1 MKNKIGIGLLI
12 AVVLGYLI
20 GNWIPFNWLHP
31 TIKENPIELKDY
43 YLILVQIFAAI
54 ATFLAV
60 TVALFREEI
69 RRWWEYVEIEYSI
82 PEEKFVEV
90 INPNHGNDQSNSHTI
105 EAEKYKCLI
114 ELLNSGTIAS
124 HSSEIIL
131 ESLQFKADNLNT
143 NESLETLGTPINW
156 GYTDEPRITIPPK
169 GKKRV
174 VVLEL
179 IPPDTE
185 SSPDGLA
192 SQTLPILSIAG
203 LNSNIVNQKGTWTA
217 TYMLYSSNSRSKKF
231 SVEIKWNGQWHGRKT
246 EMNKCLTIELKN

>member
-1 MKNKIGIGLLI
+1 MKYKIGIGLLL
-12 AVVLGYLI
+12 AVLVGYAI
-20 GNWIPFNWLHP
+20 GHWIPVKWLHP
-31 TIKENPIELKDY
+31 TITENPIELKDY
-43 YLILVQIFAAI
+43 YSILVQIIAAA
-54 ATFLAV
+54 ATFFAV
-60 TVALFREEI
+60 MAALFREEI

-90 INPNHGNDQSNSHTI
+90 LNPNLGNDQANSQTI
-105 EAEKYKCLI
+105 EAEKYKCSI
-114 ELLNSGTIAS
+114 ELTNNGTIAS

-131 ESLQFKADNLNT
+131 ESLQFKANNLNS
-143 NESLETLGTPINW
+143 NESLETLGIPINW

-185 SSPDGLA
+185 SSPEGSS

-203 LNSNIVNQKGTWTA
+203 LSNDIVNQNGTWTA
-217 TYMLYSSNSRSKKF
+217 TYMLYSSNSKSKRF

-246 EMNKCLTIELKN
+246 EMSKCLTIELKG